1 MPLKVVQDIVVPK
14 ASGRTIQ
21 VNKGQVFRVIAHEGK
36 QVVDLTFLNANN
48 YKEHF
53 AAEHSAVLNS
63 MQGIGG
69 YYRLSKLYSKPPY
82 ENVMASVT
90 DDKIGSGS
98 RGGERAGHFMMCH
111 CSSRLLEHLGL
122 PGTRTCSDNFA
133 DAFAEIGLKQ
143 EDTYDETIFNVWM
156 QSWIGEDGG
165 MCSAPPLAETGDSID
180 FLAEMNLV
188 AVISVCPDET
198 SPCNDFKAKAL
209 RFQVL
214 DEDV

>member
-1 MPLKVVQDIVVPK
+1 MAGNIIEDIVVPRC
-14 ASGRTIQ
+14 SGKTMK
-21 VNKGQVFRVIAHEGK
+21 VNKGQVFRVIANEGK
-36 QVVDLTFLNANN
+36 QVADLTFLNASN

-53 AAEHSAVLNS
+53 AGEHSAVLNS
-63 MQGIGG
+63 MQGTGG

-82 ENVMASVT
+82 ENVMATVIN
-90 DDKIGSGS
+90 DRVGDGA

-111 CSSRLLEHLGL
+111 CSSRLLEHLGK
-122 PGTRTCSDNFA
+122 PGIRTCSDNFA
-133 DAFAEIGLKQ
+133 DAFREIGLNQ
-143 EDTYDETIFNVWM
+143 EDTYDQTIFNVWM

-165 MCSAPPLAETGDSID
+165 MCSAPPLAERDDTID
-180 FLAEMNLV
+180 FLAEMDLI

-214 DEDV
+214 EEG